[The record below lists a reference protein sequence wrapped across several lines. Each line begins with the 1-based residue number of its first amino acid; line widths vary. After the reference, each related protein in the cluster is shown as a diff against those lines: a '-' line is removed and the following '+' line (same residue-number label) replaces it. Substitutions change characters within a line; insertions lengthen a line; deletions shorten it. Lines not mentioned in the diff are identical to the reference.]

1 MSTNPFLAC
10 DKRILADSATSGAA
24 AKNLFTLCDE
34 IGPRFAGTDGY
45 RRAAEF
51 MLERFQSCKLDRA
64 ELEPFSFT
72 AWRRGAPAQL
82 SMQTPLVKA
91 YDCYALPYSGA
102 TGPQGVRAA
111 LVDIGAGAAADI
123 ETHRKK
129 IKGRFVLTTA
139 AGAHRTDIY
148 ATCESL
154 GAVGFILGN
163 TVEGMMLHTG
173 SVANGRGGT
182 IPAVSI
188 GCESAQQIRRLT
200 GSGRSRFTLV
210 TDATVEQA
218 TTWNVVGELR
228 GSEHPDELVIM
239 GGHLDSHEIGPG
251 GFDNGAGVVMVM
263 EAARLL
269 ARQRKHLKRTVR
281 FIGFAAEEVGLLG
294 SHYHATAHA
303 AELRKGRF
311 MLNCDTPALGRPRGL
326 AFHDCPRGAAYLSKL
341 SEQMESEIVCQ
352 NRVHCHSDHYPFI
365 LQGLP
370 TAGMGGGRFAA
381 PVQHLVHMAGDTP
394 EKVSLTDLR
403 DGAAFA
409 ARILLRAA
417 SDEQWPRMRRGAAEI
432 ARWRA
437 KG

>member
-24 AKNLFTLCDE
+24 AQNLFTLCDE

-51 MLERFQSCKLDRA
+51 MLEQFQSYRLDRA
-64 ELEPFSFT
+64 ELEPFSFA

-91 YDCYALPYSGA
+91 YDCYALPYSGT
-102 TGPQGVRAA
+102 TGPRGVSAA

-139 AGAHRTDIY
+139 AGAHRTAIY

-163 TVEGMMLHTG
+163 TVDGMMLHTG

-218 TTWNVVGELR
+218 TTWNVVGELH

-281 FIGFAAEEVGLLG
+281 FIGFAAEEIGLLG

-303 AELRKGRF
+303 SELRKGRF

-326 AFHDCPRGAAYLSKL
+326 AFHDCPKGAAYLSKL

-370 TAGMGGGRFAA
+370 TAGMGGGRFGA
-381 PVQHLVHMAGDTP
+381 PQLGLGCRGTHWACGCRAHFP
-394 EKVSLTDLR
+394 R
-403 DGAAFA
+403 P
-409 ARILLRAA
+409 LL
-417 SDEQWPRMRRGAAEI
+417 PRGAG
-432 ARWRA
+432 R
-437 KG
+437 